1 MNLTP
6 FVAKTLGT
14 SIEALI
20 SDTTPVGKR
29 GPAPKLQQQLEQLS
43 RLPKTKQRL
52 VSQLIESVLAQAD
65 R

>member
-1 MNLTP
+1 MVVTYQKIFEHAHTQMVRGAHPITWGAFFNTP
-6 FVAKTLGT
+6 YLG
-14 SIEALI
+14 
-20 SDTTPVGKR
+20 
-29 GPAPKLQQQLEQLS
+29 